1 MSDTIIIEDE
11 KKYVEEEK
19 EEEICDNENAEK
31 GFSTEVDA
39 FAFMI
44 SLLSTNEGMNG
55 KNEERDDN
63 G

>member
-1 MSDTIIIEDE
+1 M
-11 KKYVEEEK
+11 EEEK

>member
-1 MSDTIIIEDE
+1 M
-11 KKYVEEEK
+11 EEGK
-19 EEEICDNENAEK
+19 EEEICDNEEK
-31 GFSTEVDA
+31 AFSTEVDA

-55 KNEERDDN
+55 ENEERDDN